1 MDKIGFLVWDIPANR
16 PGIDGDK
23 IVFFH
28 KESAKRIQDD
38 INEKGGIAGK
48 EIFIKYLQV
57 PAIKKDYEDIT
68 TAYDESKKV
77 FKETLEENE
86 EILFLRCPTTFTGSY
101 ERKLNYLEEI
111 HSSERL
117 LFSKEDIAG
126 LDDSLIA
133 SNVVTT
139 SHTASIKSKKPGSAI
154 YLYKEFFQVERV
166 FHFANFAVDSP
177 IYAAKDDFYKDNILL
192 TSIDR
197 QKDIDQDILGSIFS
211 KFCIGK

>member
-139 SHTASIKSKKPGSAI
+139 SHTASIKSKKPDGNFPLDIKYVLNKESQPDQLKKIFTPARTARSSILKFVAELNFPHTHTHI
-154 YLYKEFFQVERV
+154 YTYICI
-166 FHFANFAVDSP
+166 AV
-177 IYAAKDDFYKDNILL
+177 
-192 TSIDR
+192 
-197 QKDIDQDILGSIFS
+197 
-211 KFCIGK
+211 